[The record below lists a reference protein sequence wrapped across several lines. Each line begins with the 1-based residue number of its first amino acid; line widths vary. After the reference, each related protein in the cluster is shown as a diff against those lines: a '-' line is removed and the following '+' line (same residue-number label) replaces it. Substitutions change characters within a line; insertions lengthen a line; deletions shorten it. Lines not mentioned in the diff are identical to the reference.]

1 MGWSRERRDSIRHT
15 QRSEKPPVL
24 STCVAALKNLLDILL
39 SIFALGN
46 LLECVCRDAA
56 LEALEFESVA
66 SGHEVAVVDGF
77 DEWPELASL
86 RLSGLVQA
94 ASHLAR
100 VSRNADD
107 EGMAVWMRLVTRV
120 DGLDNDNLR
129 GDGRNKDRLALPGL
143 RAYLQTVATG
153 TSPLRL
159 CHAILHDQST
169 TTFPSLP
176 RLMFPAVPKFKSS
189 YAFSVIPPSAG
200 EVRHHKARAR
210 Y

>member
-1 MGWSRERRDSIRHT
+1 MDAILLLLPNDLES

-24 STCVAALKNLLDILL
+24 STRVAALKNLLDILL
-39 SIFALGN
+39 GIFALGH

-86 RLSGLVQA
+86 CLPGLVQA

-120 DGLDNDNLR
+120 DGLDNDNLFAGMSAA
-129 GDGRNKDRLALPGL
+129 GDDGYSADLEELH
-143 RAYLQTVATG
+143 
-153 TSPLRL
+153 
-159 CHAILHDQST
+159 CHNRTWSVMEFVT
-169 TTFPSLP
+169 
-176 RLMFPAVPKFKSS
+176 LM
-189 YAFSVIPPSAG
+189 AG
-200 EVRHHKARAR
+200 C
-210 Y
+210 